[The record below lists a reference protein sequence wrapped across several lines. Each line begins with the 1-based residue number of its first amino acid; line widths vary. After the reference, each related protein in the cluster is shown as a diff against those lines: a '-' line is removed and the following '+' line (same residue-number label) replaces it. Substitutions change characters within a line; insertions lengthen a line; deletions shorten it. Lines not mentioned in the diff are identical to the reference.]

1 MFSLCFL
8 LLLFS
13 LLHSATFSTIN
24 TNSATYDPKLFGLCF
39 IGDSVTMKVY
49 NAILTN
55 SSNKCVHNAN
65 PHDIKNDVINA
76 VTHCNNTHN
85 TGFLTAMRHWGVS
98 RTVGD
103 YWPHWIEDYYGNHS
117 NNSQT
122 NVKRAIWDFQRHC
135 KDPEAC
141 VFVFLSSL
149 WDITKFSIIQ
159 CNRSSHL
166 MNTGKRN
173 FLTGY
178 KSNYTE
184 LVKSDILPLLRANDH
199 LFIYLMHEP
208 KYNKKFVHDMNRIA
222 SEIAAKFHVPIFDS
236 GIIMG
241 EYSTATSMDDLH
253 QNDLYANKLSL
264 SLRRHI
270 RHYLKEVHNG
280 RW

>member
-98 RTVGD
+98 RTVG
-103 YWPHWIEDYYGNHS
+103 YTHYTHYTHY
-117 NNSQT
+117 T
-122 NVKRAIWDFQRHC
+122 RYTHY
-135 KDPEAC
+135 
-141 VFVFLSSL
+141 
-149 WDITKFSIIQ
+149 T
-159 CNRSSHL
+159 
-166 MNTGKRN
+166 
-173 FLTGY
+173 
-178 KSNYTE
+178 NYT
-184 LVKSDILPLLRANDH
+184 H
-199 LFIYLMHEP
+199 YTH
-208 KYNKKFVHDMNRIA
+208 YTH
-222 SEIAAKFHVPIFDS
+222 
-236 GIIMG
+236 
-241 EYSTATSMDDLH
+241 Y
-253 QNDLYANKLSL
+253 
-264 SLRRHI
+264 RR
-270 RHYLKEVHNG
+270 RRG
-280 RW
+280 RV